1 MSWVELSLSSLKR
14 RLSSQELEALTDES
28 PDADQKIEELLTQ
41 VAQEVVSR
49 VNSGRRKRALPSLQ
63 DTEKRVPPGSQQHA
77 YTLVRRLLTDTF
89 PSLAEFNGDDRRQA
103 VDEAEAFLD
112 DLANNNADSD
122 DDGAIAFENPIGGA
136 SFRYSGNKNCDYTS
150 F

>member
-1 MSWVELSLSSLKR
+1 MAWSEVSLESLKR
-14 RLSSQELEALTDES
+14 RLSSSELESLTDES

-41 VAQEVVSR
+41 IAQEVISR
-49 VNSGRRKRALPSLQ
+49 VNSGRRKRGLPSLQ
-63 DTEKRVPPGSQQHA
+63 DTGKHIPPGSQRHA

-103 VDEAEAFLD
+103 VDEAEAHLD
-112 DLANNNADSD
+112 DLANNNADHD
-122 DDGAIAFENPIGGA
+122 DDGAIIFENPIGGS
-136 SFRYSGNKNCDYTS
+136 SFRYSGNKSYDYTK

>member
-63 DTEKRVPPGSQQHA
+63 DTEKRVPPGSQRHA

-122 DDGAIAFENPIGGA
+122 DDGAIAFENPIGGS
-136 SFRYSGNKNCDYTS
+136 SFRYSGNKNYDYTS

>member
-1 MSWVELSLSSLKR
+1 MAWTQLSLSSLKR
-14 RLSSQELEALTDES
+14 RLSSQELESLTDES
-28 PDADQKIEELLTQ
+28 PDAEKKIEELLTQ

-63 DTEKRVPPGSQQHA
+63 DTERQVPPGSQRHA

-89 PSLAEFNGDDRRQA
+89 PSLADYNGEDRRLA
-103 VDEAEAFLD
+103 VDEAEGYLD

-122 DDGAIAFENPIGGA
+122 DDGAIVFENPIGGS
-136 SFRYSGNKNCDYTS
+136 SFRYNGQKSYNYTS
-150 F
+150 I